1 MGVTVL
7 VVIRGEGTFVIV
19 VKVIRVSVVEKVD
32 SVYW

>member
-1 MGVTVL
+1 MGVTVV
-7 VVIRGEGTFVIV
+7 VVIRREGTFVIV